1 MQALV
6 IGLGANAKEADR
18 GYGSMSNFIKQ
29 GADKAVIKVTLCN
42 VPHKPYLEGWNT
54 NDYGSRIVFQVTQ
67 NWKNTLAWGQ
77 WLKHNAHN
85 FSKFFKLHVVFLER
99 CQP

>member
-1 MQALV
+1 M

-42 VPHKPYLEGWNT
+42 VPHKPYLEGWKT
-54 NDYGSRIVFQVTQ
+54 NDYGTRIVFQVTS
-67 NWKNTLAWGQ
+67 NWENPLAWGQ
-77 WLKHNAHN
+77 WLKNNAPN
-85 FSKFFKLHVVFLER
+85 VPKFY
-99 CQP
+99 